1 MDDSFGM
8 KINVIRSELEQVEL
22 PLVVV
27 GYTVEAV
34 DELPDGDPVHGIV
47 EKLVELGD
55 FKGKKHESRLLYP
68 STLKTKRL
76 LLVGLGKEEE
86 LNLELVRRIA
96 GRMSRTVRDLDV
108 KHMAVSLSHFTR
120 AHLSIGEVAEGL
132 VQSIIMGSY
141 NNPYYKTKDLEK
153 IKQLEALTLFG
164 SSIDIAR
171 ISDRTDNGK
180 IVGEAVNYCRRLA
193 WGPGNL
199 VTPSVLAEEAER
211 IGETY
216 GLNVTVFD
224 REQAKKVGL
233 HSFLAVAQG
242 TEEPPKFIVAEY
254 GADKK
259 GVDTVALIGKGITF
273 DTGGISLKQSQ
284 GMPLMKGDM
293 TGGAVALA
301 ALEAV
306 SRLGL
311 ELHVVCIVPATD
323 NMPDGKAYH
332 PGDVVKSYSGQT
344 IEVISTDAE
353 GRMILNDALSY
364 AAKNYEPVAM
374 FDFATLTGSMYTAV
388 GDHAI
393 GYFSNSDK
401 VAEKLET
408 ASKSSG
414 ERVWRMP
421 LWEEYDE
428 QIKSDV
434 ADFKHTGGRPA
445 GAITAARFLSK
456 FVMDTPWAHLDI
468 AGHPEQKTDKDYNPK
483 GSKGPAVRLIVDLLR
498 NWSKS

>member
-1 MDDSFGM
+1 M
-8 KINVIRSELEQVEL
+8 KVNVIESEIEQVES

-27 GYTVEAV
+27 GFTEEAV
-34 DELPDGDPVHGIV
+34 KEITNEDSVQKIV
-47 EKLVELGD
+47 LDVVQLGD
-55 FKGKKHESRLLYP
+55 FKGEKHESRLLYP

-86 LNLELVRRIA
+86 LELETLRKVA
-96 GRMSRTVRDLDV
+96 GGMSRTIRDLDV
-108 KHMAVSLSHFTR
+108 KKAAICLPYFTR
-120 AHLSIGEVAEGL
+120 AQLRTGEVAEGL
-132 VQSIIMGSY
+132 IQAVIMGSY
-141 NNPYYKTKDLEK
+141 NNPYYKTKKLDEF
-153 IKQLEALTLFG
+153 KQLEELTVFG
-164 SSIDIAR
+164 STIDIAE
-171 ISDRTDNGK
+171 ISERANNGK
-180 IVGEAVNYCRRLA
+180 IIGEAVNYCRKLS

-199 VTPSVLAEEAER
+199 VTPSALAKEAER

-216 GLNVTVFD
+216 GVKVTVFD
-224 REQAKKVGL
+224 REQAKEVGL

-242 TEEPPKFIVAEY
+242 TDEPPKFIIAEY

-259 GVDTVALIGKGITF
+259 GVDTVAIIGKGITF
-273 DTGGISLKQSQ
+273 DTGGISLKPSQ

-301 ALEAV
+301 ALEAI
-306 SRLGL
+306 SRLAL
-311 ELHVVCIVPATD
+311 NLHVVCIVPATD

-364 AAKNYEPVAM
+364 AAKNYDPDAM

-388 GDHAI
+388 GDFAI
-393 GYFSNSDK
+393 GYFANSDL
-401 VAEKLET
+401 VAEKLEA
-408 ASKSSG
+408 ASKKSG

-421 LWEEYDE
+421 LWEEYDS

-434 ADFKHTGGRPA
+434 ADYKHTGGRPG

-456 FVMDTPWAHLDI
+456 FVMDKPWAHLDI
-468 AGHPEQKTDKDYNPK
+468 AGHSEQKADKDYNPK

-498 NWSKS
+498 NWSQSK